1 MTRLVFLLSFFFG
14 FVLSSFGQ
22 NFTPTRTNSVPG
34 VIFESYLITKFGY
47 STAENFDDLNTDANG
62 HIFSTSAFEAGE
74 CDYPFK
80 YYLHPTGGT
89 YQIYF
94 PGAKR
99 ADTSLRGLFGA
110 YNEDGGLKF
119 YQYVGIEYPGL
130 TGSVVYVKGANGLVQ
145 NGFIVSALAHIV
157 LKQEYYD
164 GQHGTQ
170 TIYYTLP
177 VSGSRQYNNNGDE
190 LAPNLQYLP
199 VYWTE
204 YQHNQTTVIQPNFY
218 VNPGRKFL
226 LHTVFFPN
234 NLTPENASQCI
245 IALNICKMCYTS
257 LPRPNASQK
266 DVRLGNVNVVYPND
280 SNIYNT
286 IPTRDTDS
294 GGEIDIFEWASR
306 RNRLDPAD
314 DSTECL
320 NTVFDPENPED
331 DPDFGKSQEVEIG
344 PNSRDWFDQE
354 MTAQNRW
361 LGGDGQAQAVI
372 PSTVDLPEL
381 PPIELPSVGSGAGEG
396 EDGAPPTAEGAFDRF
411 NSDVSTAVNG
421 LPQTQKGK
429 ELFSPVSSGGYAKWS
444 LPKVE
449 VEVIGSATDVEK
461 ATELRHTIDLTSLS
475 FDFEALHD
483 PKIERF
489 FLILRSVLALLIY
502 AFTAWRLYRLFAG
515 LVSNSTLG
523 GDGGDE

>member
-1 MTRLVFLLSFFFG
+1 M
-14 FVLSSFGQ
+14 
-22 NFTPTRTNSVPG
+22 
-34 VIFESYLITKFGY
+34 
-47 STAENFDDLNTDANG
+47 
-62 HIFSTSAFEAGE
+62 
-74 CDYPFK
+74 
-80 YYLHPTGGT
+80 
-89 YQIYF
+89 
-94 PGAKR
+94 
-99 ADTSLRGLFGA
+99 
-110 YNEDGGLKF
+110 
-119 YQYVGIEYPGL
+119 
-130 TGSVVYVKGANGLVQ
+130 TGSRVYVKGANGQEQ
-145 NGFIVSALAHIV
+145 NGFIVSVLAHIV
-157 LKQEYYD
+157 LKEEYYD
-164 GQHGTQ
+164 GQVGTR
-170 TIYYTLP
+170 TVYYTLP

-218 VNPGRKFL
+218 TTPGRKFL

-234 NLTPENASQCI
+234 NLSPDSNSQCQ
-245 IALNICKMCYTS
+245 IAWEICRMCYTS
-257 LPRPNASQK
+257 LPRPNASGK
-266 DVRLGNVNVVYPND
+266 DVRLGHLNVVYPND

-294 GGEIDIFEWASR
+294 GGEIDIYEWASR
-306 RNRLDPAD
+306 RNRLDPTD

-331 DPDFGKSQEVEIG
+331 DPDFGKSQEVELG
-344 PNSRDWFDQE
+344 PNTRDWFDQE

-461 ATELRHTIDLTSLS
+461 VSELRHTIDLTSLS

-489 FLILRSVLALLIY
+489 FLILRSVLALMIY